1 MKIADG
7 VISTSEL
14 VNNTL
19 GNANPAL
26 GEDAFQRIIKEKHDA
41 NIMFLIQQANIR
53 SSELKTAKEFNKEVA
68 NVNEAANKK
77 ISNIEVSAYASPDGG
92 VSLNTTLAENRE
104 DNTTKLL
111 SKDLKKAKSTLRS
124 MLNILHRT
132 GKVSKNWFL
141 NLTSKTKS

>member
-1 MKIADG
+1 MGCSDSLNTSIDYVPEMSKAELYLEFKATIGKKVVTIPAVKIADG

-53 SSELKTAKEFNKEVA
+53 SS
-68 NVNEAANKK
+68 
-77 ISNIEVSAYASPDGG
+77 D
-92 VSLNTTLAENRE
+92 
-104 DNTTKLL
+104 
-111 SKDLKKAKSTLRS
+111 
-124 MLNILHRT
+124 
-132 GKVSKNWFL
+132 
-141 NLTSKTKS
+141 

>member
-1 MKIADG
+1 MSVRRIRLCKIPAVKIADG

-53 SSELKTAKEFNKEVA
+53 SSELKTAKEFN
-68 NVNEAANKK
+68 N
-77 ISNIEVSAYASPDGG
+77 
-92 VSLNTTLAENRE
+92 
-104 DNTTKLL
+104 
-111 SKDLKKAKSTLRS
+111 DLKEI
-124 MLNILHRT
+124 N
-132 GKVSKNWFL
+132 N
-141 NLTSKTKS
+141 TKPIGGIKL

>member
-1 MKIADG
+1 MTIPAVKIADG

-53 SSELKTAKEFNKEVA
+53 ASELKTAKAFNEEVA
-68 NVNEAANKK
+68 EINEACQQEDQQHRKF
-77 ISNIEVSAYASPDGG
+77 
-92 VSLNTTLAENRE
+92 LHTL
-104 DNTTKLL
+104 LL
-111 SKDLKKAKSTLRS
+111 
-124 MLNILHRT
+124 M
-132 GKVSKNWFL
+132 VV
-141 NLTSKTKS
+141 